1 MVAAV
6 SLPNE
11 SEEQNIPKKEVTH
24 HLPPGAYPV
33 YPQFMGLCTIYLLN
47 LNINIGSN
55 ILSMFFISHLY
66 KNFYNI
72 YIFKIGLLCLNITI
86 ESYTVLFSIL
96 SNNSFVIKITE
107 KKLFLYETHILQYFF
122 GN

>member
-33 YPQFMGLCTIYLLN
+33 YPQFMGMYTLYFLG
-47 LNINIGSN
+47 LNIIHTVKH
-55 ILSMFFISHLY
+55 FIRVLY
-66 KNFYNI
+66 I
-72 YIFKIGLLCLNITI
+72 P
-86 ESYTVLFSIL
+86 SV
-96 SNNSFVIKITE
+96 
-107 KKLFLYETHILQYFF
+107 
-122 GN
+122 

>member
-33 YPQFMGLCTIYLLN
+33 YPQFMGLYIIYLLS
-47 LNINIGSN
+47 LNIINTGLI
-55 ILSMFFISHLY
+55 ILSGFYVSHSY
-66 KNFYNI
+66 KNFALPI
-72 YIFKIGLLCLNITI
+72 
-86 ESYTVLFSIL
+86 S
-96 SNNSFVIKITE
+96 
-107 KKLFLYETHILQYFF
+107 
-122 GN
+122 

>member
-33 YPQFMGLCTIYLLN
+33 YPQFMGLYIIYLLS
-47 LNINIGSN
+47 LNIINTGSN
-55 ILSMFFISHLY
+55 ISSVLGMYLIHIKTLHY
-66 KNFYNI
+66 L
-72 YIFKIGLLCLNITI
+72 YIFFK
-86 ESYTVLFSIL
+86 
-96 SNNSFVIKITE
+96 VI
-107 KKLFLYETHILQYFF
+107 F
-122 GN
+122 

>member
-33 YPQFMGLCTIYLLN
+33 YPQFMGLCIILYLLN
-47 LNINIGSN
+47 LNIIINTESN
-55 ILSMFFISHLY
+55 ILSMF
-66 KNFYNI
+66 YNLICIKIPII
-72 YIFKIGLLCLNITI
+72 YMIFKIGLLCLNIII
-86 ESYTVLFSIL
+86 ESSCIFF
-96 SNNSFVIKITE
+96 NSF
-107 KKLFLYETHILQYFF
+107 Q
-122 GN
+122 

>member
-33 YPQFMGLCTIYLLN
+33 YPQFMGLCIIYLLN
-47 LNINIGSN
+47 LNIINTESN
-55 ILSMFFISHLY
+55 ILSTFFIISYLY
-66 KNFYNI
+66 KNSHHI
-72 YIFKIGLLCLNITI
+72 YFI
-86 ESYTVLFSIL
+86 
-96 SNNSFVIKITE
+96 
-107 KKLFLYETHILQYFF
+107 
-122 GN
+122 